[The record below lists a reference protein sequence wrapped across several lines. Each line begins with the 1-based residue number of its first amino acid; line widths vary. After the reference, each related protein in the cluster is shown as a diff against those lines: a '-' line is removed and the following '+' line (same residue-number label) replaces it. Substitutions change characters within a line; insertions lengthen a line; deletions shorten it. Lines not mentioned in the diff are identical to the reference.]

1 MEQLIKTIPLESNLT
16 LELFDASRKI
26 AADRWQV
33 TLKARMAVPVE
44 KAIAGSHLDPA
55 KAAEIRQIL
64 GETITYEVQK
74 QRNFI
79 DDREKTAVLDQL
91 MDAFM
96 RYTRPYLAHPEFA
109 GRFVLKT
116 FHDRQKQRQGAPR
129 Q

>member
-1 MEQLIKTIPLESNLT
+1 MEQLIKTIPLENNLT

-44 KAIAGSHLDPA
+44 KAIAGSRPDPA

-79 DDREKTAVLDQL
+79 DDREKNDCIGPAHG
-91 MDAFM
+91 
-96 RYTRPYLAHPEFA
+96 YLHPLHPSLSGPPASLPA
-109 GRFVLKT
+109 GLY
-116 FHDRQKQRQGAPR
+116 
-129 Q
+129 